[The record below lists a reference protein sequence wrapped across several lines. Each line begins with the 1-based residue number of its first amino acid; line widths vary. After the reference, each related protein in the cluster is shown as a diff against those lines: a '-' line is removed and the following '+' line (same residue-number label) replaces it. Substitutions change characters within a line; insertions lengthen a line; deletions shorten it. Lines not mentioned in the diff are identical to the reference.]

1 MKKIF
6 IAIIALV
13 GSIAA
18 AAAAVSPSMADSA
31 YNKEMYGEA
40 VELYRQVLA
49 EQGPSAD
56 VYYNLGNALYRQGKP
71 AGAVINYERA
81 LRIDP
86 GHSDARANLKFVNSR
101 LEDKPED
108 NNSFLTRL
116 HHSIVTS
123 ATANAWAWISLC
135 AFLLLCGL
143 IALYIFSGNIT
154 LRKVGFFGGIVMVVA
169 TFYFVIVTIDAVK
182 HFNNDMEAVVT
193 VPSTLLN
200 SAPRQPR
207 QTEKVVPLHEG
218 TKVQILDSVSTPDD
232 PVSPRY
238 YKISI
243 NGSAPAWLRATDVEK
258 I

>member
-6 IAIIALV
+6 TAIIAIF
-13 GSIAA
+13 GTIAA
-18 AAAAVSPSMADSA
+18 AAAVAPSMADSA
-31 YNKEMYGEA
+31 YNKEMYGDA
-40 VELYRQVLA
+40 ADLYRQILA

-56 VYYNLGNALYRQGKP
+56 VYYNLGNALYRQDNV

-86 GHSDARANLKFVNSR
+86 GHADARANLAFVNSR
-101 LEDKPED
+101 LEDKPEN

-116 HHSIVTS
+116 HHSVVTS
-123 ATANAWAWISLC
+123 TSADTWAWITLG

-143 IALYIFSGNIT
+143 IALYIFSGNVM
-154 LRKVGFFGGIVMVVA
+154 LRKVGFFGGLVVLAA
-169 TFYFVIVTIDAVK
+169 TVYLVVVTVDAAK
-182 HFNNDMEAVVT
+182 HFNDHSEAVVT

-218 TKVQILDSVSTPDD
+218 TKVEILDSVSTPDD

-243 NGSAPAWLRATDVEK
+243 NGSAPAWLRATDVE
-258 I
+258 II

>member
-49 EQGPSAD
+49 EQGSSAD
-56 VYYNLGNALYRQGKP
+56 VYYNLGNALYRQGKV

-143 IALYIFSGNIT
+143 IALYIFSGNIA
-154 LRKVGFFGGIVMVVA
+154 LRKLGFFGGIVMVVA
-169 TFYFVIVTIDAVK
+169 TFYLVIVTIDAVK
-182 HFNNDMEAVVT
+182 HFNNDAEAVVT
-193 VPSTLLN
+193 APSTLLN